1 VFCFIG
7 WRVALISIDKA
18 NQNENFMLQ
27 YTLSTKSKL
36 KVFCYNFKNCSQIF
50 IKFGVYI
57 QQ

>member
-1 VFCFIG
+1 
-7 WRVALISIDKA
+7 VALISIDKA